1 MQEKSIGQ
9 CRHGQELRAFL
20 LAPQT
25 RTLESQFA
33 FIKAPSKFDLPSAC
47 IRKDHAPGLFI
58 GRNWL
63 SGQQIPGGCVLC
75 SGRPPTTGACP
86 DGRGAS
92 PAAPAHWHAPSG
104 HGDYPRWCA
113 PTSRVCQRRCARL
126 CVDCLGR
133 HQAGSHR
140 ASAVRS
146 VRQRPVTR
154 PAKTRGLCPDRKC
167 APLIA
172 PTPPVVPPTAC
183 LPHRE

>member
-63 SGQQIPGGCVLC
+63 SGQQIPGGA
-75 SGRPPTTGACP
+75 SFAPADHQPQGRVPMVGVRHRQRQHTGMHPAGTATIP
-86 DGRGAS
+86 DGALR
-92 PAAPAHWHAPSG
+92 PAAFAKGDAPGFASIALGVIKLVVTAPAQYEASG
-104 HGDYPRWCA
+104 KG
-113 PTSRVCQRRCARL
+113 Q
-126 CVDCLGR
+126 
-133 HQAGSHR
+133 
-140 ASAVRS
+140 
-146 VRQRPVTR
+146 
-154 PAKTRGLCPDRKC
+154 
-167 APLIA
+167 
-172 PTPPVVPPTAC
+172 
-183 LPHRE
+183 